1 MDNVMEKS
9 EVRNYFPYLKS
20 GKIYMNHAAISPL
33 SSLVLQRINEF
44 LLERSETNIE
54 NYLTVIDTTTK
65 LKGKL
70 AALLNTDS
78 ERLAFVD
85 NTSNGLNI
93 LAQGMSWKSG
103 DRIILNDIEF
113 PSNVYPF
120 LNLKPQGVEIDF
132 VKSKNGIVS
141 AEDVI
146 TMIKP
151 TTRLISISQVQF
163 LTGYRVDLE
172 QIGQVCRE
180 KGIIFSVDGIQGVG
194 ALPIDVQK
202 YNIDFLAGGTQKWLM
217 ALMGLA
223 YICISEELQ
232 EQISSKFVG
241 WTSVEDTWNLLNY
254 DLKLRKSADSFQTG
268 TTSSIGVTAFNASL
282 DLFYMYGFDNVENDI
297 LDNSEYFINRLD
309 SIGLSPILKDVP
321 REYLSGIVSFTCRNP
336 KTFYEAL
343 FNNKVECALRE
354 GIVRL
359 SPHFYNTKEEID
371 TVIDILK
378 KHANNN

>member
-1 MDNVMEKS
+1 MEKS
-9 EVRNYFPYLKS
+9 EVRSYFPYLKN

-33 SSLVLQRINEF
+33 SSLVVQRVNEF

-70 AALLNTDS
+70 GALLNTDPD
-78 ERLAFVD
+78 RLAFVD

-93 LAQGMSWKSG
+93 LAQGMNWKAG

-120 LNLKPQGVEIDF
+120 LNLKPLGVEIDF
-132 VKSKNGIVS
+132 VKSKDGIVS

-146 TMIKP
+146 AMIKP
-151 TTRLISISQVQF
+151 STRLISISQVQF
-163 LTGYRVDLE
+163 LTGYKVDLE
-172 QIGQVCRE
+172 QIGQVCSE
-180 KGIIFSVDGIQGVG
+180 KGIVFSVDGIQGVG
-194 ALPIDVQK
+194 AVPIDVQK
-202 YNIDFLAGGTQKWLM
+202 CKIDFLAGGTQKWLM
-217 ALMGLA
+217 SLMGLA
-223 YICISEELQ
+223 YIYVSEELQ
-232 EQISSKFVG
+232 EQISPKYVG

-254 DLKLRKSADSFQTG
+254 DLKLRKSADCFQNG

-282 DLFYMYGFDNVENDI
+282 DLFYMYGFDNVEKDI
-297 LDNSEYFINRLD
+297 LDNSEYFIKQLD
-309 SIGLSPILKDVP
+309 SIGLSPILLGVP
-321 REYLSGIVSFTCRNP
+321 REFLSGIVSFRCNNP
-336 KTFYEAL
+336 KTFYETL
-343 FNNKVECALRE
+343 NSNGVECALRE

-359 SPHFYNTKEEID
+359 SPHYYNTIEEID

-378 KHANNN
+378 KHKHN